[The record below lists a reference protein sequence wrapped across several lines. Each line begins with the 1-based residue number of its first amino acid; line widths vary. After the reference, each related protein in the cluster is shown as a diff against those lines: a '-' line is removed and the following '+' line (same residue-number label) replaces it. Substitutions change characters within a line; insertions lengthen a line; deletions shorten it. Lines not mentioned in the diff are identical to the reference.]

1 MINKQRIEFDEQ
13 TNCHRQKLLVDR
25 PCILGWI
32 SLLGD
37 KEIRISGQAVCLKG
51 ELRKHRV
58 GV

>member
-1 MINKQRIEFDEQ
+1 MFGLWGGTMINKQRIEFDEQ

-37 KEIRISGQAVCLKG
+37 KEIRI
-51 ELRKHRV
+51 
-58 GV
+58 